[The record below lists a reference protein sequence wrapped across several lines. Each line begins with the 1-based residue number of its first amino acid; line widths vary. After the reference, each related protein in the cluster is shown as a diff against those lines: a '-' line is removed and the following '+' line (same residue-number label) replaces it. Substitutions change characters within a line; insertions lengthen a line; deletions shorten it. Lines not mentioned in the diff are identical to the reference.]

1 MTNYLGN
8 YEYYL
13 EKKDEQLALIEAT
26 QATGSMQPSS
36 GSKGSSTVTVAD
48 ENASESKLDWKS
60 QKELQAAQRKKEND
74 LKKCEDRI
82 EQLET
87 RNAEIDELMASPE
100 ICTNVAKLQE
110 LNKEKEE
117 NDTVLAS
124 LYEQWENL
132 SES

>member
-1 MTNYLGN
+1 
-8 YEYYL
+8 
-13 EKKDEQLALIEAT
+13 
-26 QATGSMQPSS
+26 MQPSS
-36 GSKGSSTVTVAD
+36 GNKDSSTVSAAD
-48 ENASESKLDWKS
+48 GNASESKLDWKA

-87 RNAEIDELMASPE
+87 RNAEIEELMASPD

-117 NDTVLAS
+117 NDTILTS
-124 LYEQWENL
+124 LYEQWEKL
-132 SES
+132 SEL